1 MTRLSEKSTVYS
13 LSDRYPYG
21 IRGWKMKSERLAIR
35 WVEEKASG
43 YCCDCNRRT
52 IHKKGPTLY
61 KGRRMVCDE
70 CAVQNP
76 PLGWLLVLFWV
87 GMQESEEMVPSAA
100 EDGVARARHILG
112 AMKRLMSLANSIRE
126 SVRAPI
132 RTDVTYALLQRPRRR
147 LNGRQTSPDPVL
159 NTD

>member
-1 MTRLSEKSTVYS
+1 
-13 LSDRYPYG
+13 
-21 IRGWKMKSERLAIR
+21 MKTERLAIR

-43 YCCDCNRRT
+43 YCCDCSRQT
-52 IHKKGPTLY
+52 IHKKGPTLF

-87 GMQESEEMVPSAA
+87 GLQESEEMVPSSA
-100 EDGVARARHILG
+100 ENELARARHIVG

-126 SVRAPI
+126 SVRIPI
-132 RTDVTYALLQRPRRR
+132 RTGVTYALLQRPRRR
-147 LNGRQTSPDPVL
+147 LNGRPISSASAL
-159 NTD
+159 NTDG